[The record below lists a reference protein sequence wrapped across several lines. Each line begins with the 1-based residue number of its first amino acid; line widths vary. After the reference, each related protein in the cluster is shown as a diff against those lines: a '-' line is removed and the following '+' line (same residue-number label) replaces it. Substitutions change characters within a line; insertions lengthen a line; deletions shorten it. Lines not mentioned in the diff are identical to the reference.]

1 MCTTLHRP
9 RDDTRVRVLHVAPNV
24 SRAYGGPTYSL
35 TAYSIAAMTAGANVT
50 IAAPSSP
57 DTDRAWM
64 AALLPN
70 VKVLSFPSY
79 GSGAFLA
86 APALHSWLRRHG
98 SDFDVVHV
106 HGLLNPVSSLA
117 SRCCIRNGWPLVIRP
132 FGTLSRFTF
141 AHRRALL
148 KRVYTTLLEQR
159 NLRQAS
165 AIHFTTNAERDA
177 SSWHRIDWGDRAR
190 VVPPPW
196 IGASESPSVSRSAST
211 TVLFLSRLHQV
222 KNVELLLAAWPQV
235 LQRVPNAR
243 LVIAG
248 DGEPAYVRD
257 LHEGARVLERSVTFA
272 GHVEGAAKKE
282 LLSTAAVFALPS
294 FHENFG
300 IAVLEALAA
309 GLPAVITP
317 EVQLSEF
324 VSEHSLGV
332 VSESSAPAF
341 ANAIVRALTDH
352 ALRERCSAD
361 GPQLVA
367 RYFSPSA
374 VGDAL
379 LQMYRL
385 AISHSKAEMVHT

>member
-1 MCTTLHRP
+1 
-9 RDDTRVRVLHVAPNV
+9 VRVLHVAPNV

-35 TAYSIAAMTAGANVT
+35 TAYSIAAMSAGASVT
-50 IAAPSSP
+50 IAAPKSP
-57 DTDRAWM
+57 DADRAWM
-64 AALLPN
+64 AAWLPN
-70 VKVLSFPSY
+70 VKVFSFPSY

-86 APALHSWLRRHG
+86 APALHGWMRRHG

-106 HGLLNPVSSLA
+106 HGLLNPISSLA
-117 SRCCIRNGWPLVIRP
+117 SRRCIRNGWPLVIRP

-148 KRVYTTLLEQR
+148 KTVYMTLIEQR
-159 NLRQAS
+159 NLRYAS

-177 SSWHRIDWGDRAR
+177 SSWHCIDWGDRAR

-196 IGASESPSVSRSAST
+196 IGASASPSVSRFEST
-211 TVLFLSRLHQV
+211 TVLFLSRLHPV
-222 KNVELLLAAWPQV
+222 KNVELLLAAWPVV
-235 LQRVPNAR
+235 LQRIPSAR

-248 DGEPAYVRD
+248 DGDAAYVRD
-257 LHEGARVLERSVTFA
+257 LHELARGLERSVTFA

-282 LLSTAAVFALPS
+282 LLSAAAALALPS

-300 IAVLEALAA
+300 IAVLEALAS
-309 GLPAVITP
+309 GLPVVITP

-324 VSEHSLGV
+324 VSEHSLGL
-332 VSESSAPAF
+332 VSERSAPAF
-341 ANAIVRALTDH
+341 ADAIVQSLTDH
-352 ALRERCSAD
+352 ALRERCIAE
-361 GPQLVA
+361 GPQLVT

-379 LQMYRL
+379 LQMYRF
-385 AISHSKAEMVHT
+385 AASHSKAGMAHT

>member
-1 MCTTLHRP
+1 MC
-9 RDDTRVRVLHVAPNV
+9 VRVLHVAPNI
-24 SRAYGGPTYSL
+24 SRVYGGPTYSL
-35 TAYSIAAMTAGANVT
+35 TAYSIAAISAGASVT
-50 IAAPSSP
+50 IAAPVSP
-57 DTDRAWM
+57 DADRTWITEI
-64 AALLPN
+64 LPN

-86 APALHSWLRRHG
+86 APALHGWLRHHG

-117 SRCCIRNGWPLVIRP
+117 SRSCIRNGWPLVIRP

-141 AHRRALL
+141 THRRALL
-148 KRVYTTLLEQR
+148 KRVYMTLIEER
-159 NLRQAS
+159 NLCRAS
-165 AIHFTTNAERDA
+165 AVHFTTNAERDA
-177 SSWHRIDWGDRAR
+177 SSWHSIDWGDRAR

-196 IGASESPSVSRSAST
+196 IGASTSPSVSRSEST
-211 TVLFLSRLHQV
+211 TVLFLSRLHPV
-222 KNVELLLAAWPQV
+222 KNVELLLAAWPLV
-235 LQRVPNAR
+235 LKRVPNAR

-248 DGEPAYVRD
+248 DGEAAYVRD
-257 LHEGARVLERSVTFA
+257 LHECARGLERSVTFA

-282 LLSTAAVFALPS
+282 LLSAAAVFALPS

-324 VSEHSLGV
+324 VSKHSLGV
-332 VSESSAPAF
+332 VSEPSAPAF
-341 ANAIVRALTDH
+341 ANAIVRSLTDR
-352 ALRERCSAD
+352 ALRERCGAD

-367 RYFSPSA
+367 NYFSPST

-379 LQMYRL
+379 LQLYRF
-385 AISHSKAEMVHT
+385 AVSQSKAQMAHT